1 MATYERAT
9 TRPAPRHAA
18 RRRHRADRRR
28 AAHGPHLEA
37 LLTVLPSLPR
47 PALARLVQ
55 KAIDRMDDMDT
66 DPDREDDDP
75 DHCLAGD
82 NGCGAIVID
91 GRTYWGSD
99 TEAIASL

>member
-1 MATYERAT
+1 MATYARIAS
-9 TRPAPRHAA
+9 RPAPRHAA
-18 RRRHRADRRR
+18 RCRYRAYRRR

-66 DPDREDDDP
+66 DPDREDDDS

-82 NGCGAIVID
+82 DGCGAIVID

>member
-9 TRPAPRHAA
+9 TRPAPRHTP
-18 RRRHRADRRR
+18 RRRYRADRRR

-55 KAIDRMDDMDT
+55 KAIDRMDEMDT

-75 DHCLAGD
+75 EHCLAGD
-82 NGCGAIVID
+82 DGCCAIIQG
-91 GRTYWGSD
+91 GRFH
-99 TEAIASL
+99 

>member
-1 MATYERAT
+1 MASKPMIAA
-9 TRPAPRHAA
+9 RPAPRHLP
-18 RRRHRADRRR
+18 RHGQRADRRCT
-28 AAHGPHLEA
+28 AHGPHLEA
-37 LLTVLPSLPR
+37 MLTVIPSLPR

-55 KAIDRMDDMDT
+55 KAIDRMDDIDA

-82 NGCGAIVID
+82 DGCGAIIID

-99 TEAIASL
+99 VEASGDL